1 MLTQL
6 RKRHSEITAEGY
18 QVIAIT
24 PSNKS
29 LLEQFVEAFGP
40 YPFPIYGDPERALYR
55 SMGHVSMP
63 KWRLMLKAAGA
74 YLKGGSKVFMPK
86 DESQQRVVKKSLK
99 TQDLYIQG
107 GSWIFNEEGAVVWS
121 HIDQSPEDHA
131 NMNDILNAMKKL

>member
-1 MLTQL
+1 L
-6 RKRHSEITAEGY
+6 RKRHSEITTTGY

-40 YPFPIYGDPERALYR
+40 FPFPIYGDPERALYR

-63 KWRLMLKAAGA
+63 KWKLMQKAAVA

-86 DESQQRVVKKSLK
+86 DESQQRVVKKSMK

-107 GSWIFNEEGAVVWS
+107 GTWLFNEKGEVLWS

-131 NMNDILNAMKKL
+131 RIDEILAVMKKL